1 MKKSSFTI
9 LCFLFVFGFTKM
21 TFTQDILP
29 DYSKIWSKVEIDPK
43 GSTGTDFS
51 NYRYIPAEPEIKTFN
66 VNGLDV
72 VVYPNYRLK
81 PTTNTTQSELS
92 IDIHPT
98 NNSILFAGANT
109 TNWPVTTLYG
119 TGVYWTTN
127 GGTTWSGTDQPSFS
141 NSGDPANVIGTNGN
155 FYIGFISNADGQGIA
170 RSTNNGS
177 NWSVFTVAPN
187 PGTLADKNHLGIDKK
202 VGSPFENRL
211 YSTWTDFGGANNN
224 QAVIRYSTNFGE
236 TWSSS
241 INLSSTL
248 SPGSHAQGVNVQT
261 GPNGEVYVAFA
272 IYDNWPGGEDAIGF
286 AKSTD
291 GGVTWT
297 RARIYG
303 ALTPNGNINF
313 GIRGN
318 IKPTSIRVASF
329 PSMAVDRSGGP
340 TNGYIYITWPQR
352 GVTPAGS
359 DPDIVMIRSTDG
371 GTTWSAAKRVNDD
384 ALNNGKDQYYPWCT
398 VDQSNGNIYV
408 VFYDNRETTN
418 DSSGV
423 YMAVSYD
430 AAQSFVN
437 FRVSDKN
444 FRPKPIAGL
453 ASGYQG
459 DYIGIAGGGGRAYP
473 LWMDDRTGNYQA
485 WITEVLIGPPCPAQS
500 ASNPFPADGSNNIPA
515 NTPQLTWTNGSGI
528 TQIEVWFGEGANLT
542 QIYSGTPISSINIP
556 VTMAYNKIYSW
567 RVVSKNDTCS
577 SPAPLWSFRTELN
590 PGTVFL
596 EPFQNLSNWTPAG
609 PLGLTNWTVQNTNNA
624 TGAAAPELRLS
635 WTPQFNGFSYLRSTP
650 INVPLNQELTLE
662 FKHFLDWYANPSGT
676 IGVAVTYNNGTTY
689 TPLWQVVNPTAN
701 VGPAIVTYP
710 FIATSSPL
718 QLAFFFNG
726 NSFNIDYWYIDDV
739 SLSYIIP
746 VELTSFTATSID
758 NNVELNWTTA
768 TEKNNL
774 GFEIQRASVDDFEVI
789 GFINGK
795 GTTLEQQNYKFSDKN
810 LKSGVYKYRLKQIDF
825 NGNFEFSKEI
835 EIDISPVLNFSLEQN
850 YPNPFSTRIS
860 AASGGN
866 PGTTISWQ
874 SPVSGRQTI
883 KLFDVLGRE
892 VATIV
897 DGYYDAGKH
906 STLYIM
912 NSTLPSGVYYYQLT
926 VGSFTQSRK
935 MLFVK

>member
-1 MKKSSFTI
+1 MKKHSFSTFCII
-9 LCFLFVFGFTKM
+9 LLLGFSKIA
-21 TFTQDILP
+21 FAQDILP
-29 DYSKIWSKVEIDPK
+29 EHSKIWSKVEIDPK
-43 GSTGTDFS
+43 GTTGIEFS
-51 NYRYIPAEPEIKTFN
+51 NYRYIPAEPVIKTFN
-66 VNGLDV
+66 INGLDV
-72 VVYPNYRLK
+72 VVYPNYRIK

-98 NNSILFAGANT
+98 NNNILFAGANT

-119 TGVYWTTN
+119 TGVYWTVN

-155 FYIGFISNADGQGIA
+155 FYIGFINNSDGQSIA
-170 RSTNNGS
+170 RSTNNGV
-177 NWSVFTVAPN
+177 NWTTYTVAPN

-241 INLSSTL
+241 INLSSSL

-272 IYDNWPGGEDAIGF
+272 IYDNWPSGEDAIGF

-297 RARIYG
+297 KSRIYG

-340 TNGYIYITWPQR
+340 TNGYIYITWPQKT
-352 GVTPAGS
+352 VAPAGS

-371 GTTWSAAKRVNDD
+371 GTTWSSAKRVNDD
-384 ALNNGKDQYYPWCT
+384 PLNNGKDQYYPWCA
-398 VDQSNGNIYV
+398 VDQSNGNVYV

-430 AAQSFVN
+430 AAETFVN

-444 FRPKPIAGL
+444 FKPKPISGL
-453 ASGYQG
+453 ANGYQG
-459 DYIGIAGGGGRAYP
+459 DYIGITGGGGKAYP
-473 LWMDDRTGNYQA
+473 FWMDDRTGVYQA
-485 WITEVLIGPPCPAQS
+485 WITEVLLGPPCPAQS
-500 ASNPFPADGSNNIPA
+500 ASNPFPADGSNSIPV
-515 NTPQLTWTNGSGI
+515 NTPQLTWTNGTGI
-528 TQIEVWFGEGANLT
+528 TQVEVWFGEGSNLN
-542 QIYSGTPISSINIP
+542 QIYNGVPISSINIP
-556 VTMAYNKIYSW
+556 STLDYNKIYSW

-577 SPAPLWSFRTELN
+577 APASLWSFRTELN

-596 EPFQNLSNWTPAG
+596 EPFQNINNWTPSG
-609 PLGLTNWTVQNTNNA
+609 PLGLTNWSVQNTNNA

-635 WTPQFNGFSYLRSTP
+635 WTPQFNGQSYLKSVP
-650 INVPLNQELTLE
+650 INVPINQELTLE
-662 FKHFLDWYANPSGT
+662 FKHYLDWYANPSGV
-676 IGVAVTYNNGTTY
+676 IGIAVTYDNGANYTT
-689 TPLWQVVNPTAN
+689 LWQVPNPTGN
-701 VGPAIVTYP
+701 VGPALVTNL
-710 FIATSSPL
+710 FTATSSPMR
-718 QLAFFFNG
+718 LAFFFNG

-739 SLSYIIP
+739 ILYYIIP
-746 VELTSFTATSID
+746 VELTSFIGKAD
-758 NNVELNWTTA
+758 ENGVELIWSTA
-768 TEKNNL
+768 SEKNNM
-774 GFEIQRASVDDFEVI
+774 GFEIQRSNGGEYESA
-789 GFINGK
+789 GFVAGK
-795 GTTLEQQNYKFSDKN
+795 GTTLEQTIYHFTDADVKAGK
-810 LKSGVYKYRLKQIDF
+810 YKYRLKQIDY

-835 EIDISPVLNFSLEQN
+835 EIDVNPVLEYSLEQN
-850 YPNPFSTRIS
+850 YPNPFNPSTMIKYSLAEDGIVNIS
-860 AASGGN
+860 VFNSLGEKVSTLINQFQNAGRYQIEMNASGL
-866 PGTTISWQ
+866 S
-874 SPVSGRQTI
+874 
-883 KLFDVLGRE
+883 
-892 VATIV
+892 
-897 DGYYDAGKH
+897 
-906 STLYIM
+906 
-912 NSTLPSGVYYYQLT
+912 SGVYFYSID
-926 VGSFTQSRK
+926 VNGFKSVRK
-935 MLFVK
+935 MLIMK